1 MRLAFICSKLPEINF
16 YQKIHLITKNIY
28 DFNRI
33 MMISHKQQIS
43 LSKIEEEYEGD
54 FLKDDDQMFK
64 LKQIINELDDLD
76 RSLLIMYA
84 DEGSMAKAGKK
95 FNVSAATIYSN
106 IKRIRNIIKE
116 KL

>member
-1 MRLAFICSKLPEINF
+1 MKLTRHTP
-16 YQKIHLITKNIY
+16 
-28 DFNRI
+28 
-33 MMISHKQQIS
+33 S

-54 FLKDDDQMFK
+54 FLKDDDNIFR
-64 LKQIINELDDLD
+64 LKQIIDKLDDLD
-76 RSLLIMYA
+76 KALLIVYA
-84 DEGSMAKAGKK
+84 DEQSMKKAGDK

>member
-1 MRLAFICSKLPEINF
+1 MTF
-16 YQKIHLITKNIY
+16 QKQHT
-28 DFNRI
+28 
-33 MMISHKQQIS
+33 S
-43 LSKIEEEYEGD
+43 LSKIIDEYNSD
-54 FLKDDDQMFK
+54 IFVDDDRIFR
-64 LKQIINELDDLD
+64 LKEVINELDDLD
-76 RSLLIMYA
+76 RALLIIYA

>member
-1 MRLAFICSKLPEINF
+1 
-16 YQKIHLITKNIY
+16 
-28 DFNRI
+28 
-33 MMISHKQQIS
+33 MISHKQQIS
-43 LSKIEEEYEGD
+43 LKKIEEEYEGD
-54 FLKDDDQMFK
+54 FLKDDDRMFK
-64 LKQIINELDDLD
+64 LKEIIKNLDDLD
-76 RSLLIMYA
+76 RAILIVYS

>member
-1 MRLAFICSKLPEINF
+1 
-16 YQKIHLITKNIY
+16 
-28 DFNRI
+28 
-33 MMISHKQQIS
+33 MILHKQQVS

-54 FLKDDDQMFK
+54 FLKDDESIFR

-76 RSLLIMYA
+76 RAILIIYA

-95 FNVSAATIYSN
+95 LNVSAATIYSY

>member
-1 MRLAFICSKLPEINF
+1 MTFQKQHISL
-16 YQKIHLITKNIY
+16 QKII
-28 DFNRI
+28 D
-33 MMISHKQQIS
+33 
-43 LSKIEEEYEGD
+43 EYNSD
-54 FLKDDDQMFK
+54 ILVDDDNMYK

-76 RSLLIMYA
+76 RAILIVYA

-95 FNVSAATIYSN
+95 FNVSAATIYTN

>member
-1 MRLAFICSKLPEINF
+1 MTFQKQHISL
-16 YQKIHLITKNIY
+16 QKIIDEYDSNI
-28 DFNRI
+28 FI
-33 MMISHKQQIS
+33 
-43 LSKIEEEYEGD
+43 
-54 FLKDDDQMFK
+54 DDERMYK

-76 RSLLIMYA
+76 RAILIVYA

-106 IKRIRNIIKE
+106 IKRIRQKIKE

>member
-1 MRLAFICSKLPEINF
+1 MTFQKQHISL
-16 YQKIHLITKNIY
+16 QKII
-28 DFNRI
+28 D
-33 MMISHKQQIS
+33 
-43 LSKIEEEYEGD
+43 EYNSD
-54 FLKDDDQMFK
+54 IFVDDDKMYE

-76 RSLLIMYA
+76 KALLIIYA

-95 FNVSAATIYSN
+95 FNVSAATIYTN

>member
-1 MRLAFICSKLPEINF
+1 
-16 YQKIHLITKNIY
+16 
-28 DFNRI
+28 
-33 MMISHKQQIS
+33 MILHKQQIS

-54 FLKDDDQMFK
+54 FLKDDERMYK
-64 LKQIINELDDLD
+64 LKQIIDELDDLD
-76 RSLLIMYA
+76 RAILIIYA

-95 FNVSAATIYSN
+95 LNVSAATIYAN